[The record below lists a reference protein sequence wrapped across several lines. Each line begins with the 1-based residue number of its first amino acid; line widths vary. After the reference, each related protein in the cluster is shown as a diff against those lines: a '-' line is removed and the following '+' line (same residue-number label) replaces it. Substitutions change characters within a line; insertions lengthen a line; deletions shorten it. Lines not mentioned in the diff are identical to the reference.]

1 MTATRVGHLLDT
13 TDGKGTAQMTRTT
26 VHLLRHGEVYNPEA
40 VLYGR
45 LLGFR
50 LSDDGQQ
57 MAHDAA
63 EALRGRDVQAVI
75 ASPLQRAQETARPTA
90 EEFGLEIRT
99 DERLIESENVFEG
112 KRVGV
117 GDGALKQPWNWP
129 HLRNPFTP
137 SWGED
142 YGVIARRMLAAALSA
157 RDRVLGHEAVCVSHQ
172 LPIWT
177 VRRYVEGRKLWHRP
191 DRRQCGLASLTSITW
206 VDDRVVTVTYSE
218 PAGAAARRPG
228 AGA

>member
-1 MTATRVGHLLDT
+1 MSH
-13 TDGKGTAQMTRTT
+13 RTT
-26 VHLLRHGEVYNPEA
+26 VHLLRHGEVHNPGA

-45 LLGFR
+45 LPGFR
-50 LSDDGQQ
+50 LSEDGQQ
-57 MAHDAA
+57 MARDAA
-63 EALRGRDVQAVI
+63 EALRGRDITAVI
-75 ASPLQRAQETARPTA
+75 ASPLQRAQETAQPIA
-90 EEFGLEIRT
+90 ELHGLPIGT
-99 DERLIESENVFEG
+99 DERLIESGNVFEG
-112 KRVGV
+112 KPFGV
-117 GDGALKQPWNWP
+117 GDGALQDPANWP

-137 SWGED
+137 SWGEPYD
-142 YGVIARRMLAAALSA
+142 DIARRMLAAAEAA
-157 RDRVLGHEAVCVSHQ
+157 RDQALGHEAVCVSHQ

-218 PAGAAARRPG
+218 PAGAASRRPG